1 VDYCV
6 DWSSPNFQDIEIV
19 FSPYVSIAQNLLS
32 LRQIQMTTVGGSHP
46 ITGNAIIAKGKEVDK
61 DIKIYYAKWRHLL
74 NADGT
79 MPSGKVQ

>member
-1 VDYCV
+1 
-6 DWSSPNFQDIEIV
+6 
-19 FSPYVSIAQNLLS
+19 
-32 LRQIQMTTVGGSHP
+32 MTTVGGSHP